1 MSAGYS
7 YGIDALSSGTSDANF
22 VVNQGTDADINVRAL
37 SILLN
42 SGTTLTLQ
50 GTSVV
55 IPAATP
61 LTVASSLTVPAILT
75 NSIYLRGVSV
85 AAAAAVSID
94 FAAAAVLAGFPPGA
108 YCYFECGDGAG
119 SSVTGF
125 TLVGASSV
133 LGAPVKNNGALVA
146 PVTDV
151 AVTVAT
157 SVLSFSF
164 TGKAATTNGYIRLT
178 RCQV

>member
-1 MSAGYS
+1 MAAAGYT
-7 YGIDALSSGTSDANF
+7 YGIEGVSKSSTAANF
-22 VVNQGTDADINVRAL
+22 VINQGSDAKVLVEVLDPSGNI
-37 SILLN
+37 SIAAPAIVLQ
-42 SGTTLTLQ
+42 GLTL
-50 GTSVV
+50 
-55 IPAATP
+55 ATEI
-61 LTVASSLTVPAILT
+61 VAGQLTVPDILT
-75 NSIYLRGVSV
+75 NSLYLRGVSV
-85 AAAAAVSID
+85 ASAAAVTID
-94 FAAAAVLAGFPPGA
+94 FASASVLAGFPPGA

-125 TLVGASSV
+125 LLVGVGSV

-157 SVLSFSF
+157 SVLSISF
-164 TGKAATTNGYIRLT
+164 TGKAASTNGYIRLT